1 MPEIRNLTKTRLS
14 LPLESGNV
22 MVMPQ
27 GRAHVPRVC
36 QAVIKAVESGAIEV
50 VGAKRQKL
58 AFPINDLLAH
68 EAVAAIETI
77 EDVDMLR
84 DLLTDAKAKKV
95 KDAINRRLKILEE
108 ANGDD
113 GQ

>member
-1 MPEIRNLTKTRLS
+1 
-14 LPLESGNV
+14 
-22 MVMPQ
+22 MVCP
-27 GRAHVPRVC
+27 RAAPTFPAFC

-68 EAVAAIETI
+68 EAVAAIETF

-95 KDAINRRLKILEE
+95 KDAINRRLKILRKRTAMTVSE
-108 ANGDD
+108 AIARSGWTWAIPAANCFAR
-113 GQ
+113 Q